1 MYSKD
6 ELVSMRGRTVQ
17 EYFFDFDWNFIGV
30 GLIDID
36 TGIGEVIIPN
46 NTFVTYKTKVRKEIL
61 DAYSSTR
68 LIGFRTG
75 KTCKE
80 SKLIKSIQP
89 IYYSSR
95 ADVCSNVLHKIDD
108 ELLSELPEYGASC
121 SDSIS

>member
-68 LIGFRTG
+68 LIEFHTE
-75 KTCKE
+75 KN
-80 SKLIKSIQP
+80 S
-89 IYYSSR
+89 
-95 ADVCSNVLHKIDD
+95 
-108 ELLSELPEYGASC
+108 
-121 SDSIS
+121 